1 MKRSYIFLATG
12 FEEVEAIATV
22 DVLRR
27 AGMEVTVV
35 SISKD
40 RVVTGAHGI
49 TVAADVVMA
58 GADFSDADWLICPGG
73 LPGAKH
79 LADDHALTTLL
90 KEHYAAGGRIA
101 AICASPAMVLA
112 PLGILKNRKATAYP
126 GFEATLTQNGAEA
139 TGERATIDGNV
150 ITGNGPASTFAFAL
164 AIVSET
170 LGEAKA
176 REVADGML
184 VG

>member
-1 MKRSYIFLATG
+1 MKRSFIFLATG
-12 FEEVEAIATV
+12 FEEIEAVATI

-79 LADDHALTTLL
+79 LADNEALTSLL
-90 KEHYAAGGRIA
+90 KKHYSAGGRVA
-101 AICASPAMVLA
+101 AICASPGMVLA
-112 PLGILKNRKATAYP
+112 PNGIVTGRQATAYP
-126 GFEATLTQNGAEA
+126 GFEEALKAGGATP
-139 TGERATIDGNV
+139 TGTRVAVDGNV
-150 ITGNGPASTFAFAL
+150 ITGNGPSSTIPFAL
-164 AIVSET
+164 AIVKAT

-176 REVADGML
+176 KEVADGML
-184 VG
+184 V